1 MNSEVV
7 QSFLPLRPVQLHVL
21 ISLGERDRHGYGII
35 RDTAKRSGEEVR
47 LEMGTLYRAL
57 HRMLEAGL
65 VEESDQ
71 RPAPEVD
78 DQRRRYYRLT
88 EHGREVV
95 RAEATRLSELVES
108 ARKGGLSI
116 ETARATG

>member
-1 MNSEVV
+1 MNPEVV

-35 RDTAKRSGEEVR
+35 RDTAERSAGEVR
-47 LEMGTLYRAL
+47 LGMGTLYRAL

-78 DQRRRYYRLT
+78 DQRRRYYRITDL
-88 EHGREVV
+88 GRRVAQGEIARMEALV
-95 RAEATRLSELVES
+95 RAAHGAGLV
-108 ARKGGLSI
+108 RPV
-116 ETARATG
+116 